1 MPSAALS
8 WHENEYHIVCYLQ
21 SGMYETVLRI
31 VVSSSLRSIVPPRS
45 NSVRIR
51 YNESVRE
58 RRCDA
63 AKLGGGG
70 RGFSDDAF
78 IDF

>member
-8 WHENEYHIVCYLQ
+8 WHENEYHVVCYLQ

-31 VVSSSLRSIVPPRS
+31 VVSSILPMVDCRS
-45 NSVRIR
+45 NSVLIR

-63 AKLGGGG
+63 AKLGDGG
-70 RGFSDDAF
+70 RGDSDDAF